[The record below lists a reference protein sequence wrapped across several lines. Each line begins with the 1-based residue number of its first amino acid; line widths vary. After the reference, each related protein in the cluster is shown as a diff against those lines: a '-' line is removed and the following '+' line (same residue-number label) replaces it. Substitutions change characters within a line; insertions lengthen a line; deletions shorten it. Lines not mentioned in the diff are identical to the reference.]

1 MGKRLAGVLLLVL
14 TCLGLLAG
22 PALAAAEGTEPAEEL
37 PGMAELGTQSQTSQ
51 EFQPEPYE
59 PPAFFRFITYPLLAV
74 GIVVLLVVGFL
85 YLRNL
90 PRFAQESR
98 TPRRR

>member
-14 TCLGLLAG
+14 SCLALLAG
-22 PALAAAEGTEPAEEL
+22 PALAAEETQEPEEL
-37 PGMAELGTQSQTSQ
+37 PGIAELGTQSQTSQ

-59 PPAFFRFITYPLLAV
+59 PPAFFRFITYPLLVV

-98 TPRRR
+98 RSRRR

>member
-14 TCLGLLAG
+14 VCLGS
-22 PALAAAEGTEPAEEL
+22 LAAPAFAAEESTEPAAEL
-37 PGMAELGTQSQTSQ
+37 PAIDELGSQTQTSQ
-51 EFQPEPYE
+51 EFRPEPYE
-59 PPAFFRFITYPLLAV
+59 APPFFRFITYPLLVV

-98 TPRRR
+98 TGRRR